1 MLRSEIEKLEL
12 NDILKI
18 INEQHGLTK
27 GNSLVSREMTRI
39 YNKAFHKDIQL
50 AVKKEAAIRVLC
62 GQNGRINP
70 LEKLS
75 YVYYEN
81 NNMFEW

>member
-39 YNKAFHKDIQL
+39 YNKAFHRDLQL
-50 AVKKEAAIRVLC
+50 EVKKEAAIRVLC
-62 GQNGRINP
+62 GQNDRVNP
-70 LEKLS
+70 LENIFI
-75 YVYYEN
+75 V
-81 NNMFEW
+81 

>member
-1 MLRSEIEKLEL
+1 MLRSEFEKLEL

-39 YNKAFHKDIQL
+39 YNKAFHKDLQL

-62 GQNGRINP
+62 GQNGRVNP
-70 LEKLS
+70 LEN
-75 YVYYEN
+75 V
-81 NNMFEW
+81 FIV

>member
-27 GNSLVSREMTRI
+27 GNSLVSREMSRI
-39 YNKAFHKDIQL
+39 YNKYFSREAVL
-50 AVKKEAAIRVLC
+50 SVKKEAAIRVLC
-62 GQNGRINP
+62 GQKDRVNP
-70 LEKLS
+70 LPYTTLS
-75 YVYYEN
+75 V
-81 NNMFEW
+81 